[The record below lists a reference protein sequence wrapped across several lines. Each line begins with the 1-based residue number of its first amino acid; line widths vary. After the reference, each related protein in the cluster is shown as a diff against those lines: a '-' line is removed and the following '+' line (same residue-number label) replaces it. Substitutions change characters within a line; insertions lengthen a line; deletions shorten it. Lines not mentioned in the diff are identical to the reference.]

1 MSKVLLV
8 EDDAALAESV
18 MRALERENH
27 MADSAS
33 SFGEALE
40 RLEAFSYDLLILDW
54 ELPGGSGI
62 EILRR
67 FRTKGGAAP
76 VLMLTGRSSIDDK
89 ELGFDTGADDYM
101 TKPFNARELAS
112 RVKALLRRP
121 TTFSGNTI
129 QVADLTMDILTRKVT
144 RNTREIQLQPNEFT
158 LLQFLMKHPDHV
170 FSTEMLMRRCWASE
184 AEVSLDAVYICVRR
198 LRKKIQ
204 IDGEAVLLVTVHG
217 AGYSLQ
223 STAKKNGDLKDSNE

>member
-18 MRALERENH
+18 KKALERESH
-27 MADSAS
+27 MADSAFNLS
-33 SFGEALE
+33 EAME
-40 RLEAFSYDLLILDW
+40 RLDAFSYDLLILDW
-54 ELPGGSGI
+54 ELPDGSGI

-67 FRTKGGAAP
+67 FRQKGGASP
-76 VLMLTGRSSIDDK
+76 VLMLTARSSIDDK
-89 ELGFDTGADDYM
+89 ELGFDSGADDYM

-121 TTFSGNTI
+121 PTFSGNVI
-129 QVADLTMDILTRKVT
+129 QVADLVMDIPTRKVT
-144 RNTREIQLQPNEFT
+144 RSGREIQLQPNEFT

-170 FSTEMLMRRCWASE
+170 FTTEMLMRRCWDSD

-204 IDGEAVLLVTVHG
+204 IDGEAQLLVTVHG
-217 AGYSLQ
+217 AGYSLKSTPQ
-223 STAKKNGDLKDSNE
+223 S